1 MVSRSRVLAMAGGAM
16 FAAMVVSGVSV
27 AQLHEPAPPAEEE
40 ATPPAESTAEP
51 AMDGAM
57 PTSLWE
63 GVFTAEQA
71 ERGWEPYNAE
81 CDTCHGATL
90 RGTPGAPRI
99 IGSAFR
105 NKWEG
110 ESLESFVQW
119 LTDNMPAGRGG
130 TLTAQIYADLTALIL
145 QENGYPAGE
154 AELIPGDE
162 NLQNIVFTP
171 PPEE

>member
-1 MVSRSRVLAMAGGAM
+1 MAGVAIFGALT
-16 FAAMVVSGVSV
+16 ASGVSV
-27 AQLHEPAPPAEEE
+27 AQLHDAPAPAAEEE
-40 ATPPAESTAEP
+40 AAPAGSASEP
-51 AMDGAM
+51 AMDGEMA
-57 PTSLWE
+57 TSLWD

-71 ERGWEPYNAE
+71 ERAWEPYNEDCVA
-81 CDTCHGATL
+81 CHGNTL

-110 ESLESFVQW
+110 ESLASFVQW

-130 TLTAQIYADLTALIL
+130 SLSAETYADLAALVL

-154 AELIPGDE
+154 AEIIPGDE